1 MGSLR
6 EEIVRMLTMLQFFIC
21 QNVTVL
27 AIKHTQASWAPVVSP
42 VDQCIQN
49 LIKHETKFCV
59 SLEQALFSLSVM
71 FLEDHYAMCAD
82 GHSCYCISLRVSV
95 CHWRPVVSFTL
106 PLRVSVM
113 QLSLRES
120 SNRIG
125 LSGSVY
131 VNQGKLFHQLQGR
144 QGQRSLEGS
153 TESRLGRAGLKGVQ
167 NICCEG
173 KEWNRNWKLSL
184 AKQPT
189 HMKML
194 YFLTDKS

>member
-1 MGSLR
+1 M
-6 EEIVRMLTMLQFFIC
+6 
-21 QNVTVL
+21 
-27 AIKHTQASWAPVVSP
+27 
-42 VDQCIQN
+42 
-49 LIKHETKFCV
+49 
-59 SLEQALFSLSVM
+59 SVM

-82 GHSCYCISLRVSV
+82 GHSCYCISLSIG
-95 CHWRPVVSFTL
+95 
-106 PLRVSVM
+106 M
-113 QLSLRES
+113 SLEACSLVHSPTACIRDAAQPPGEFH
-120 SNRIG
+120 RIG

-153 TESRLGRAGLKGVQ
+153 TESRPGRAVRRGVQ

-173 KEWNRNWKLSL
+173 KDWNRSWKLSM

-189 HMKML
+189 HMKMF